1 MAILR
6 AIAAVAILAAAIGA
20 QPQTPGFPLPAGHP
34 ETVGGAQDFPY
45 LPPLPGGRLIETQY
59 VDGPLELK
67 PATADDE
74 AVLAGRSYARKI
86 YDRSTYISAIGFVAS
101 YRDALFASGWKLVD
115 VTKLDA
121 VQTLPETVTVA
132 AHYMSNGRNIYARLS
147 QGPDGPYQISVA
159 DVGAEDWAAALARE
173 CRVRI
178 PSIHFDLD
186 RPSIRTF
193 ESEPTLDK
201 LADVLKSRTA
211 PAVEIESHMD
221 NIGEAGTAARQALSE
236 GRAKA
241 VAAWLTAHGVPA
253 NKVTAKGYG
262 KQRPIAENDSDL
274 GRALNRRIEVAALKC
289 RAPVAY

>member
-1 MAILR
+1 MGALR
-6 AIAAVAILAAAIGA
+6 HAIAAVAVFASVISA
-20 QPQTPGFPLPAGHP
+20 QPQTPGLPLPAGHP
-34 ETVGGAQDFPY
+34 ETIGGAQDFPY

-67 PATADDE
+67 PASADDE
-74 AVLAGRSYARKI
+74 AVLAGRSYVRKL
-86 YDRSTYISAIGFVAS
+86 YDRSNYISPIGFVAT
-101 YRDALFASGWKLVD
+101 YRDALFASGWKLIE
-115 VTKLDA
+115 VTKLEA
-121 VQTLPETVTVA
+121 IQTLPETVTVS
-132 AHYMSNGRNIYARLS
+132 AHYMNNGRNLYARLT

-159 DVGAEDWAAALARE
+159 DVGAEDWLAALTRE

-193 ESEPTLDK
+193 ESEPTLEK
-201 LADVLKSRTA
+201 LAGVLKARSVS
-211 PAVEIESHMD
+211 AVEIEGHMD
-221 NIGEAGTAARQALSE
+221 NIGEAGAAARQALSE

-262 KQRPIAENDSDL
+262 KQRPIADNDSDL

-289 RAPVAY
+289 RPSG